1 MIRYKKIFLVIL
13 GVFYM
18 NITSLF
24 SYQKKEILE
33 NGIVLIHN
41 YNNDQP
47 IVAITIFLKMG
58 SIYEPHN
65 FRGIS
70 ALLQSVVIKGTKNR
84 TAQQIAEE
92 IETLGGSISTDSDYD
107 YSTLSLAVG
116 KQYFEKAIDIIS
128 DIFLNPIFPKNEI
141 EKERFNLIA
150 SIISR
155 KDNIFNVA
163 IDELLYNFYN
173 KKHPYREISDGNIKT
188 LKRIR
193 RDQLIDWWRKFYGV
207 ENGNIVIAISG
218 DVDFNSAKKTIIKYF
233 EKIPKTNLPKIYFEE
248 VKIKYKYVKKKTNF
262 KQGYLMYGYKAPRL
276 SNQTIKDFLSLKLLN
291 LYLGGGMS
299 GKLFEILREQ
309 NSLGYET
316 NSFYPT
322 RILDSHFVI
331 YIGLD
336 YDRVNIGKEKIKEII
351 RELKTWKFFTEED
364 LKEVKSKFRGRYLL
378 DHQTNLRQSWYLGF
392 WEIMNFG
399 YEYDKKYLEEIENI
413 RLEDINK
420 IINEIFNDN
429 FVLVE
434 LIPKK

>member
-1 MIRYKKIFLVIL
+1 MSVSY
-13 GVFYM
+13 
-18 NITSLF
+18 LF
-24 SYQKKEILE
+24 SYQKKEILN
-33 NGIVLIHN
+33 NGIILIHN
-41 YNNDQP
+41 HNSEQP

-65 FRGIS
+65 LGGIS
-70 ALLQSVVIKGTKNR
+70 SLLQSVIIKGTKNR

-92 IETLGGSISTDSDYD
+92 IETLGGSISADSDYD
-107 YSTLSLAVG
+107 YSTLSVAVG
-116 KQYFEKAIDIIS
+116 SKYFDRAVEIMA
-128 DIFLNPIFPKNEI
+128 DIFLNPVFEKNEI
-141 EKERFNLIA
+141 EKEKFNLIA

-155 KDNIFNVA
+155 RDNIFNVA
-163 IDELLYNFYN
+163 IDELLYNLYG
-173 KKHPYREISDGNIKT
+173 KKHPYRQIPEGNVKT
-188 LKRIR
+188 LKKIHRK
-193 RDQLIDWWRKFYGV
+193 QLIDWWQKFYGV
-207 ENGNIVIAISG
+207 ENNNIVIVVSG
-218 DVDFNSAKKTIIKYF
+218 DIDFETSKTIIMKHF
-233 EKIPKTNLPKIYFEE
+233 EKIPKVKLPKIEYENI
-248 VKIKYKYVKKKTNF
+248 KIKHKYVKKKTHF
-262 KQGYLMYGYKAPRL
+262 KQGYLMYGYKAPNL
-276 SNQTIKDFLSLKLLN
+276 SKEKIKNFLYLKLLS

-316 NSFYPT
+316 NCFYPT
-322 RILDSHFVI
+322 RFLDSHFVI

-336 YDRVNIGKEKIKEII
+336 YDRVNIGKEKINEIVEKLKLG
-351 RELKTWKFFTEED
+351 ELFSEED

-413 RLEDINK
+413 NLEDIRK
-420 IINEIFNDN
+420 VASEIFNKE